1 MNGLTA
7 FTPIEVGHSQRSK
20 MYVALNRMSNPHIL
34 ACGKSGSGKSHL
46 IKNIIGHLYARGLT
60 VHVLALHPDYTHE
73 EFVKSG
79 VGHLVPEAA
88 LNEMNYDYVGGDAS
102 VNPLEFNPQRENG
115 GVFMAIQEFVEV
127 ARLFNPS
134 MGSRQ
139 ATYLQKILEE
149 TYQEKGVHH
158 DDPDTWV
165 QIVDG
170 RQSTA
175 HHPTLYDVKEKLQEV
190 MKAVSTGLNVTV
202 FQRIGLLNRKLKT
215 LQRKLRHSQEDA
227 LTAAIE
233 EEIEKSL
240 EALEINIRDMVRSQV
255 YEDSEPPFYAGWKL
269 DALETLADIVDG
281 MITSTLFTRG
291 LDADSGVKKPRKGRI
306 NVHQLSH
313 LSYGHQKTMI
323 HILLNR
329 LYSASMR
336 MCRNLN
342 PEVPDT
348 YIVLDEGR
356 YAQEAA
362 KTPMSPLNV
371 IFGGSRK
378 FGLGMIIGVQGPDQ
392 LSKDMAENFCVKFIL
407 ASSESSYGDA
417 KKYFN
422 LGPAQMKRI
431 TPRQD
436 ALLSVDGAPFELTR
450 VFPRAA

>member
-7 FTPIEVGHSQRSK
+7 FTPIEVGFSQRSK

-46 IKNIIGHLYARGLT
+46 IKNIIAHLYARGLT
-60 VHVLALHPDYTHE
+60 VHVLALHPDYSYE
-73 EFVKSG
+73 EFVKCGAGS
-79 VGHLVPEAA
+79 LVHEDA
-88 LNEMNYDYVGGDAS
+88 LLFMNYDYVGGNAS
-102 VNPLEFNPQRENG
+102 INPLEFNPQPENG
-115 GVFMAIQEFVEV
+115 GVFMAIQDFVEV
-127 ARLFNPS
+127 AKLFNPS

-149 TYQEKGVHH
+149 TYQEKGILH
-158 DDPDTWV
+158 DDPETWV
-165 QIVDG
+165 RNIDG
-170 RQSTA
+170 RASTA
-175 HHPTLYDVKEKLQEV
+175 HHPNLFDVRDKLQEV
-190 MKAVSTGLNVTV
+190 MKAVNTGLNVTV
-202 FQRIGLLNRKLKT
+202 FQRIGALNKKLRNLKRK
-215 LQRKLRHSQEDA
+215 RRHSQDEA
-227 LTAAIE
+227 LTAEIEEQIEKNIEAIE
-233 EEIEKSL
+233 ANVKQM
-240 EALEINIRDMVRSQV
+240 IRDQV
-255 YEDSEPPFYAGWKL
+255 YGETEAPFYAGWKV
-269 DALETLADIVDG
+269 DTLETLADIING

-291 LDADSGVKKPRKGRI
+291 LDSEGGVIKPRKGRI

-313 LSYGHQKTMI
+313 LSYDHQATMI

-336 MCRNLN
+336 MCKNLN
-342 PEVPDT
+342 PQVPDT

-392 LSKDMAENFCVKFIL
+392 LSKDMAENFCVKFVL

-422 LGPAQMKRI
+422 VGPAQMKRI
-431 TPRQD
+431 TARQD

-450 VFPRAA
+450 IFPRAA